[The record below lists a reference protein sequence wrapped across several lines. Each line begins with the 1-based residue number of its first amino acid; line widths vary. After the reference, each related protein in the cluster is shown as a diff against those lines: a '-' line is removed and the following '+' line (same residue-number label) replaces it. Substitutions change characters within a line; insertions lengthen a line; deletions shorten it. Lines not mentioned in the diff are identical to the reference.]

1 MTTRMTW
8 LDRVLQRRRI
18 RVALRELPAGARVLD
33 IGTHDGM
40 VFRLAGAQG
49 VGIDPELVEAPAPPG
64 VTLVRGVFPA
74 DLPELPDGSFEAVTA
89 LAVVEHVPS
98 DELAAWGPA
107 LARLMAPHGRLVITV
122 PEPTVDTILHVLI
135 RLHLVAG
142 MEAHQH
148 HGFEPK
154 ELDTIFAAPL
164 WRQVEHRS
172 FELGLNNLYLFERMP
187 DPVPAVDPEP
197 DPEKAAR
204 Q

>member
-1 MTTRMTW
+1 MTTRMMW
-8 LDRVLQRRRI
+8 LDGVLQRRRI

-33 IGTHDGM
+33 IGTYDGM

-49 VGIDPELVEAPAPPG
+49 VGIDPELVETPPVPG
-64 VTLVRGVFPA
+64 VTLVRGMFPE

-98 DELAAWGPA
+98 EELAAWGPA
-107 LARLMAPHGRLVITV
+107 LARLMAPRGRLVITV
-122 PEPTVDTILHVLI
+122 PDPTVDKVLHVLI
-135 RLHLVAG
+135 RLHLAAG

-164 WRQVEHRS
+164 WRRVGHRT
-172 FELGLNNLYLFERMP
+172 FELGLNNLYVFERTP
-187 DPVPAVDPEP
+187 DPVPAIRPEP
-197 DPEKAAR
+197 DPEQAAR